1 MEAADEAHYQQ
12 REEEKS
18 FDMEGLIRMITAE
31 QEGKGAA
38 ANARANLFVEKDSY
52 IHEQLMKIKSGEQA
66 ISFFAKHGS
75 ITPVK
80 FLVCN
85 RAPTSPEV
93 FRPYDLTVVS

>member
-1 MEAADEAHYQQ
+1 MLDV
-12 REEEKS
+12 
-18 FDMEGLIRMITAE
+18 DGLIRMMTAD

-80 FLVCN
+80 FLLCN
-85 RAPTSPEV
+85 RAATPP
-93 FRPYDLTVVS
+93 